1 MALRL
6 VIGFLK
12 LKFPNVPVITSNELQ
27 KLMKTAQPQHKLVL
41 LDTREEREFT
51 VSHLSEAVLLNPEET
66 DMSKVIKTIHEKAGS
81 PETDPKT
88 VVCYCAVGY
97 RASIMSQRLLDEL
110 VKQQN
115 QSVKPGLKVYS
126 LEGAVFKWANER
138 KELVDPNGNSTP
150 MVHGYDRLWG
160 MLVSK
165 DIRKLD
171 S

>member
-1 MALRL
+1 
-6 VIGFLK
+6 
-12 LKFPNVPVITSNELQ
+12 
-27 KLMKTAQPQHKLVL
+27 
-41 LDTREEREFT
+41 
-51 VSHLSEAVLLNPEET
+51 
-66 DMSKVIKTIHEKAGS
+66 
-81 PETDPKT
+81 
-88 VVCYCAVGY
+88 
-97 RASIMSQRLLDEL
+97 MSQRLLDEL

-115 QSVKPGLKVYS
+115 QSTKPGLKVYS

-150 MVHGYDRLWG
+150 MVHAYDRLWG